1 MRVKSSSHVAE
12 EMTSLS
18 RLIRSIKSEQQEQ
31 QTVNIQI
38 RDLFTK
44 TFDGDEEEQQHAEPQ
59 ISLEEIYAERD
70 QLLFD
75 AGLQIEAQRQEFE
88 QYRHEQL
95 EQIEHLKT
103 LWEEEKLILQQQ
115 AYEQGFGQGYEEGI
129 NKAIADMA
137 ESLKVANETIEH
149 SLENARKYIEDQ
161 EHVILD
167 LALAASQKIIGAS
180 LERQDELFVSIIK
193 QGLKEAREM
202 KEVKIYVSPKYHGL
216 ITSYRDELVEMFP
229 TDVPF
234 LIFVNEDLDDTESYI
249 ETNHGRIVVSID
261 DQLNELRLKL
271 HEILDSKE

>member
-1 MRVKSSSHVAE
+1 M
-12 EMTSLS
+12 S

-31 QTVNIQI
+31 HSVNIQI

-44 TFDGDEEEQQHAEPQ
+44 TFDGEEEEQQQHAEPQ

-75 AGLQIEAQRQEFE
+75 AGLQIETQRQEFE

-95 EQIEHLKT
+95 EQIEQLKM
-103 LWEEEKLILQQQ
+103 LWEEEKLVLQQQ

-129 NKAIADMA
+129 NKANADMA

-180 LERQDELFVSIIK
+180 LDRQDELFVSIIK

-202 KEVKIYVSPKYHGL
+202 KEVKIYISPKYYEL

-229 TDVPF
+229 IDVPF
-234 LIFVNEDLDDTESYI
+234 LIFVNEDLNDTESYI

-261 DQLNELRLKL
+261 SQLNELRLKL

>member
-1 MRVKSSSHVAE
+1 MRVKLSSHVAE

-44 TFDGDEEEQQHAEPQ
+44 TFDGEEEEQQHAEPQ

-95 EQIEHLKT
+95 EQIEQLKM
-103 LWEEEKLILQQQ
+103 LWEEEKLVLQQQ

-129 NKAIADMA
+129 NKANADMV

-161 EHVILD
+161 EHVLLD
-167 LALAASQKIIGAS
+167 IALAASQKIIGAS
-180 LERQDELFVSIIK
+180 LDRQDELFVSIIK

-202 KEVKIYVSPKYHGL
+202 KEVKIYISPKYYEL

-229 TDVPF
+229 IDVPF
-234 LIFVNEDLDDTESYI
+234 LIFVNEDLNDTESYI

-261 DQLNELRLKL
+261 SQLNELRLKL

>member
-1 MRVKSSSHVAE
+1 
-12 EMTSLS
+12 MTSLS

-44 TFDGDEEEQQHAEPQ
+44 TFDGEEEEQQHAEPQ

-95 EQIEHLKT
+95 EQIEQLKM
-103 LWEEEKLILQQQ
+103 LWEEEKLVLQQQ

-129 NKAIADMA
+129 NKANADMA
-137 ESLKVANETIEH
+137 GSLKMANETIEH

-167 LALAASQKIIGAS
+167 LALTASQKIIGVS

-202 KEVKIYVSPKYHGL
+202 KEVKIYISPKYYEL

-234 LIFVNEDLDDTESYI
+234 LIFVNEDLNDTESYI

-261 DQLNELRLKL
+261 SQLNELRLKL